1 MTMTKIFDQT
11 KFNPT
16 TDSNVSY
23 LKLKTLL
30 LEMAGCTVSRGE
42 ARTEPVQEQAASQA
56 QGAALRNWRLASSDS
71 GPSSSEDTDTAVKS
85 RVSL

>member
-1 MTMTKIFDQT
+1 M
-11 KFNPT
+11 
-16 TDSNVSY
+16 SY

-85 RVSL
+85 RVSLWTVNVVLHRFYKLR